1 MKHKIA
7 VKLALY
13 FSAVVL
19 LFAVIIGVVFMSMFK
34 SYTVELYKA
43 DLQKRAEAVAA
54 TLSLDGT
61 NTEGGKGKGRQGGY
75 GFYLKALN
83 TMAATDAWIVD
94 ENLELITAGG
104 NGANYAYSDLP
115 QDAEQ
120 VVSEVFKGK
129 TTFSEGFSDLLDAP
143 TLTVGTP
150 LYRDGK
156 IIGALL
162 LHTPVEGIDEA
173 TAAGLNMLLIS
184 GALALALAAAL
195 AALLSFSFTRPLK
208 KMRASALRLAGGDY
222 SAKTG
227 VAQRDEIGELA
238 GAIDV
243 LSVRLEEASRESGRL
258 QRLRQDFV
266 ANISHEL
273 RTPVTVIRGS
283 LEALCDGVVSEPGK
297 VEEYHRQM
305 LGESILLQRLVDDLL
320 DLSRLQNADFKIEKT
335 QVPLN
340 DALDDAVRTAGHIA
354 EGKGVRIVG
363 EKKEPLTVS
372 GDYGRLRQMF
382 LVVLDNAVKF
392 TPPGGE
398 VRVAL
403 EGRTVTVRDSGPGI
417 APEDAP
423 YIFDRFYKAQSAGNA
438 GGTGLGLAIAK
449 QIAERHGV
457 KLSAENAPEG
467 GAVFRFEF

>member
-1 MKHKIA
+1 MKRKIA
-7 VKLALY
+7 VKLAVY

-19 LFAVIIGVVFMSMFK
+19 LFAVIIGIVFMSMFK
-34 SYTVELYKA
+34 SYTVDFYKTN
-43 DLQKRAEAVAA
+43 LQERAETIAA
-54 TLSLDGT
+54 ALSASEMGAM
-61 NTEGGKGKGRQGGY
+61 GGKGRQGGY
-75 GFYLKALN
+75 RGYLNKLV
-83 TMAATDAWIVD
+83 TVMMTDAWIVD
-94 ENLELITAGG
+94 ENLELITAGK
-104 NGANYAYSDLP
+104 NYAYNDLP
-115 QDAEQ
+115 QDAEK
-120 VVSEVFKGK
+120 VVSEVFEGK
-129 TTFSEGFSDLLDAP
+129 TTFSEGFSTLLDAP

-150 LYRDGK
+150 IYDGGA

-173 TAAGLNMLLIS
+173 AAAGFKMLAAS
-184 GALALALAAAL
+184 GAAALVLAAAL
-195 AALLSFSFTRPLK
+195 AALLSLKFTRPLK
-208 KMRASALRLAGGDY
+208 KIQTSALRLAGGDY

-227 VAQRDEIGELA
+227 VAKKDEIGQLA
-238 GAIDV
+238 SAVDV
-243 LSVRLEEASRESGRL
+243 LSEKLDTASHESERL

-305 LGESILLQRLVDDLL
+305 LGESIFLQRLVDDLL

-335 QVPLN
+335 QVMLG
-340 DALDDAVRTAGHIA
+340 DALDDAVRTSERIA
-354 EGKGVRIVG
+354 EGKGVRIVS
-363 EKKEPLTVS
+363 EKTAPPLPVS

-382 LVVLDNAVKF
+382 LIVLDNAVKF

-403 EGRTVTVRDSGPGI
+403 EGRTVTVSDSGPGI

-423 YIFDRFYKAQSAGNA
+423 YIFDRFYQAQNAGNA

-449 QIAERHGV
+449 QIAERHSVLLTAGN
-457 KLSAENAPEG
+457 AEGG

>member
-1 MKHKIA
+1 
-7 VKLALY
+7 
-13 FSAVVL
+13 
-19 LFAVIIGVVFMSMFK
+19 
-34 SYTVELYKA
+34 
-43 DLQKRAEAVAA
+43 
-54 TLSLDGT
+54 
-61 NTEGGKGKGRQGGY
+61 
-75 GFYLKALN
+75 
-83 TMAATDAWIVD
+83 
-94 ENLELITAGG
+94 
-104 NGANYAYSDLP
+104 
-115 QDAEQ
+115 
-120 VVSEVFKGK
+120 
-129 TTFSEGFSDLLDAP
+129 
-143 TLTVGTP
+143 
-150 LYRDGK
+150 
-156 IIGALL
+156 
-162 LHTPVEGIDEA
+162 
-173 TAAGLNMLLIS
+173 
-184 GALALALAAAL
+184 
-195 AALLSFSFTRPLK
+195 
-208 KMRASALRLAGGDY
+208 
-222 SAKTG
+222 
-227 VAQRDEIGELA
+227 
-238 GAIDV
+238 
-243 LSVRLEEASRESGRL
+243 
-258 QRLRQDFV
+258 
-266 ANISHEL
+266 
-273 RTPVTVIRGS
+273 
-283 LEALCDGVVSEPGK
+283 
-297 VEEYHRQM
+297 M